1 MRRQII
7 KHIIDTGLEI
17 HGAEPATPPAP
28 RRKIVKKR
36 TAEGIIAE
44 NAVKI
49 TPDDRAVGGHG
60 PFRPAINM
68 QKRAPAIRAAS
79 ASPCEFH
86 TR

>member
-7 KHIIDTGLEI
+7 KHIINTGLEI

-28 RRKIVKKR
+28 RRKVVKKR

-49 TPDDRAVGGHG
+49 TSDDRAVG
-60 PFRPAINM
+60 
-68 QKRAPAIRAAS
+68 
-79 ASPCEFH
+79 
-86 TR
+86 